1 MPRGRAANGS
11 GLQPRLRSDGRWEC
25 RFQTGI
31 NPGTGKAVYK
41 YIYGKTAEDCA
52 KKLRAAVA
60 AIDAGTYIEPER
72 MPLKKWLGIWID
84 DYCLDTKERTR
95 NTYQSSIDTHIV
107 PRLGAVPL
115 CELQPHQVQK
125 FINGLAEGEKPLS
138 PKSIKNV
145 HGVLHRALEKAVQVR
160 YIRDNPAD
168 SCSLPR
174 IDKKEI
180 DFIAGDELAAFM
192 KAIKGHKFERM
203 FSLAV
208 FTGMR
213 QGEILGLC
221 WDAIDLR
228 RGTIKVKRQLQ
239 LIKGEYKLV
248 VTKNSKPRTI
258 SPAAYVLDLLKAQ
271 QKAQLEQK
279 LKAGPMWDNPEGY
292 VFTDEVGA
300 HVARNTLYMNFKRV
314 LKEAGLP
321 ETLRF
326 HDLRHSYAVFALE
339 NGDSIKEVQEALG
352 HYSSSFTLDTYA
364 HVSEDALKLSA
375 ERKDAAIKAL
385 QG

>member
-1 MPRGRAANGS
+1 M
-11 GLQPRLRSDGRWEC
+11 QPRLRSDGRWEC

-41 YIYGKTAEDCA
+41 YIYGKTAEDCV

-84 DYCLDTKERTR
+84 DYCLDAKERTR
-95 NTYQSSIDTHIV
+95 NTYQSSIDTHII
-107 PRLGAVPL
+107 PQLGAVPL

-180 DFIAGDELAAFM
+180 DFIAGDELTAFM

>member
-1 MPRGRAANGS
+1 
-11 GLQPRLRSDGRWEC
+11 
-25 RFQTGI
+25 
-31 NPGTGKAVYK
+31 
-41 YIYGKTAEDCA
+41 
-52 KKLRAAVA
+52 
-60 AIDAGTYIEPER
+60 

-84 DYCLDTKERTR
+84 DYCLDAKERTR